1 MITMLVLAL
10 VGVASE
16 DIADDYE
23 LSAGAHPMRRRSRQA
38 LRVPGRPRARSS
50 LRTLAELD
58 LAPFAELRAAL
69 CARLLERT
77 SAG

>member
-1 MITMLVLAL
+1 M
-10 VGVASE
+10 S
-16 DIADDYE
+16 
-23 LSAGAHPMRRRSRQA
+23 SAPVRTPMRRRSRRA
-38 LRVPGRPRARSS
+38 LPAPGTSARSE
-50 LRTLAELD
+50 LIRTLAELD